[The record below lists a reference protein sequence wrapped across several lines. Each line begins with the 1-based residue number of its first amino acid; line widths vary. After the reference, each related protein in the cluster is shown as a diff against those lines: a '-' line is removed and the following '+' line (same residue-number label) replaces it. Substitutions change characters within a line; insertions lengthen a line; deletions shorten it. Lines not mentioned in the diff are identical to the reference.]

1 MSRGAFGVGL
11 PTFLGLSDNFTGG
24 YSSGNNSNEVTI
36 REMFNLIMGGSGG
49 INSTSFPG
57 GLPEVLKS
65 NVKANAFQM
74 ATAAIVTPIA
84 FKVGKQL
91 LAKPIIR
98 PMNKVIKMA
107 GLKDVRV

>member
-1 MSRGAFGVGL
+1 M
-11 PTFLGLSDNFTGG
+11 TFLGLSKDFDQYGT
-24 YSSGNNSNEVTI
+24 SANNSNEVTA
-36 REMFNLIMGGSGG
+36 RELIDIIMGGDGNIASSYKYEGE
-49 INSTSFPG
+49 G
-57 GLPEVLKS
+57 GLTGVLKH
-65 NVKANAFQM
+65 NINDNFMKM

-91 LAKPIIR
+91 LQKPIIR

>member
-1 MSRGAFGVGL
+1 M
-11 PTFLGLSDNFTGG
+11 TFLGLSQDFNQYG
-24 YSSGNNSNEVTI
+24 SSSNNSNEVTA
-36 REMFNLIMGGSGG
+36 RELFDLVMGGNGG
-49 INSTSFPG
+49 IFAASFPD
-57 GLPEVLKS
+57 GLSGVLKS
-65 NVKANAFQM
+65 NIKDNAFSM
-74 ATAAIVTPIA
+74 ATAAVVTPIA